1 MGAVQDGRHH
11 VLTEG
16 LVSAPKRGQA
26 WPRYSMTLS
35 GCTGLAW
42 ARGTLWQAQAG
53 AGAAE
58 TVDHLPFER

>member
-1 MGAVQDGRHH
+1 
-11 VLTEG
+11 
-16 LVSAPKRGQA
+16 
-26 WPRYSMTLS
+26 MTLS